1 MENEQPTTTKPQR
14 GKIQKIHDYDT
25 YSFVYTHEQVFDCLQ
40 QSKEHMIET
49 IGVLILLSDRI
60 YSGHRDHQLNF
71 YMLMERMNELILY
84 K

>member
-49 IGVLILLSDRI
+49 IGMVSARLDAGQS
-60 YSGHRDHQLNF
+60 
-71 YMLMERMNELILY
+71 EMNASFWCIHPPLRLDSE
-84 K
+84 KQS